1 MARRHVVSRTVK
13 ANVLEVLVCN
23 LETKEVETITVTL
36 PRVYPTEKETVK
48 ALQSFIPDGKKFIAI
63 TVSEVKETLYAMDED
78 EFIKAA
84 RILPLR
90 GTKDS
95 ADSDTDEAETIG

>member
-1 MARRHVVSRTVK
+1 MARKHIVSRTVK
-13 ANVLEVLVCN
+13 ANVLDVLVCN
-23 LETKEVETITVTL
+23 LETKEVETITVTI

-48 ALQSFIPDGKKFIAI
+48 ALEKFIPDGKKFIAI
-63 TVSEVKETLYAMDED
+63 TDSQVQETLYAMDED

-90 GTKDS
+90 GTKN
-95 ADSDTDEAETIG
+95 AEENG